1 MLRLLALFLLVP
13 GGAHALEKCIAP
25 DGSVSYADVC
35 PPGTRHQP
43 SKVDPQLIP
52 KPSGTLPRKP
62 AAAPA
67 QGVPAKTAR
76 EAAPRPGAPVPDDLR
91 LAYYA
96 VEGSSF
102 ARARNGP
109 PERATGPV
117 EAAWKL
123 GYEYKL
129 RQGSGRCALDSLA
142 TKLELVL
149 TLPRWT
155 PPAGTPEDEA
165 ELWQHYVEAL
175 RLREDARLEHARAFE
190 RDLPAAL
197 FAVPAAETC
206 PALEAAMQARY
217 EALRAQAQARF
228 ADHR

>member
-1 MLRLLALFLLVP
+1 MLRLLALVLLVP
-13 GGAHALEKCIAP
+13 GGAQALEKCIAP
-25 DGSVSYADVC
+25 DGSVSYVDVC
-35 PPGTRHQP
+35 PPGTKHQP

-62 AAAPA
+62 VAAP
-67 QGVPAKTAR
+67 VPAAKTAR
-76 EAAPRPGAPVPDDLR
+76 KPAPPAATPVPADLR
-91 LAYYA
+91 LQYYD

-102 ARARNGP
+102 SRARSAAS
-109 PERATGPV
+109 ERAAGPV
-117 EAAWKL
+117 EASWKL
-123 GYEYKL
+123 AYEYQV
-129 RQGSGRCALDSLA
+129 RQAAGRCAIDSLA

-155 PPAGTPEDEA
+155 PPAGTAEDEA
-165 ELWQHYVEAL
+165 ELWQHYVDAL
-175 RLREDARLEHARAFE
+175 RMREDARFEHARAFE
-190 RDLPAAL
+190 RALPAEL

-206 PALEAAMQARY
+206 PALEASMRARY